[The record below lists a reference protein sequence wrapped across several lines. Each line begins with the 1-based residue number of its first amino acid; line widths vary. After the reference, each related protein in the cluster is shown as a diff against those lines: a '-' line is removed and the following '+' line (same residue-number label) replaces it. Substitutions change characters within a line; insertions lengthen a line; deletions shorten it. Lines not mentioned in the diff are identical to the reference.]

1 MDSRGLGVSWFNKT
15 KIIRLG
21 SDRKQW
27 MWKQVGE
34 GLIERKIQSIVR
46 SDGGTSWYGVV
57 WVGIVGQIGRAH
69 V

>member
-46 SDGGTSWYGVV
+46 SDGGNIMV
-57 WVGIVGQIGRAH
+57 WGCMGWDCGTTCRS
-69 V
+69 